1 MKLNKNDINVFL
13 TLWIKNDPEL
23 WAELRHIEIK
33 ILIDRIINEY
43 SFIEL
48 AGKYDTTEKNTRIIF
63 RRILD
68 KIDRFISK
76 EVAMHLK
83 MISSKLEYKPQ
94 KPFEVFEICLN

>member
-48 AGKYDTTEKNTRIIF
+48 AGKYDTTEKNTKVIF
-63 RRILD
+63 KRILD
-68 KIDRFISK
+68 KIERYISK
-76 EVAMHLK
+76 EVAFHLK
-83 MISSKLEYKPQ
+83 NISLKLEYPQ
-94 KPFEVFEICLN
+94 KKPFEVYEIFLN